1 MVAAGAGARERAPA
15 PDPRPNILLVLTDDQ
30 TLDTLPTVPAAMPWL
45 QSQIEDPNGHWVWF
59 PNAVASTPLCCPSR
73 ATILTGQYDTRTHV
87 RDNFSGPL
95 LDDTN
100 TLPVWLHQA
109 GYTTALVGKYLNNY
123 PWGRAPFVPP
133 GWDRWFAKENPNEST
148 SYYNYDV
155 VDRGYVRHYGA
166 TPSAY
171 ATDVLGGAANAF
183 LEGAPTDRPWFL
195 YFAPN
200 APHTPWIPA
209 ERYRGASAGASPPM
223 PSLAQVNDVR
233 GKPRYVTS
241 LPRVTAAQL
250 EAFRRD
256 DLLERAM
263 LRSVDDAI
271 HSMVDTISVR
281 GELDRTVIVFL
292 TDNGYEFGLHRLA
305 GKRYPYE
312 PSIGLPFAIRA
323 PWSIARTDPT
333 LVSNV
338 DLASTISDL
347 AQVRPELPQD
357 GISLAPALDGRAV
370 ATRAGVWLDWGG
382 DANVPAWSG
391 VRTARYTYVR
401 NADGTEELYSNAED
415 PLQLRNLASDPRDR
429 DLLDRLERL
438 ADSLAVP
445 EVGG

>member
-1 MVAAGAGARERAPA
+1 
-15 PDPRPNILLVLTDDQ
+15 
-30 TLDTLPTVPAAMPWL
+30 
-45 QSQIEDPNGHWVWF
+45 
-59 PNAVASTPLCCPSR
+59 
-73 ATILTGQYDTRTHV
+73 
-87 RDNFSGPL
+87 
-95 LDDTN
+95 
-100 TLPVWLHQA
+100 
-109 GYTTALVGKYLNNY
+109 
-123 PWGRAPFVPP
+123 
-133 GWDRWFAKENPNEST
+133 
-148 SYYNYDV
+148 
-155 VDRGYVRHYGA
+155 
-166 TPSAY
+166 
-171 ATDVLGGAANAF
+171 
-183 LEGAPTDRPWFL
+183 
-195 YFAPN
+195 
-200 APHTPWIPA
+200 
-209 ERYRGASAGASPPM
+209 M
-223 PSLAQVNDVR
+223 PSLAQMNDVR

-241 LPRVTAAQL
+241 LPPVTEAQL

-271 HSMVDTISVR
+271 RSMVETISAR

-370 ATRAGVWLDWGG
+370 AARPGVWLDWVG

-401 NADGTEELYSNAED
+401 NADGTEELYRNADD
-415 PLQLRNLASDPRDR
+415 PLQLWNLASDPRER

-438 ADSLAVP
+438 TDSLAVP